1 MAGTNAGIKEKVGG
15 LINNVRYY
23 WNEPPKGRYMTF
35 KEIVSYAGGGIG
47 CYFIILFGTQLSVST
62 TNMIVGGAIGIG
74 PTDMY
79 ILYIISTLAG
89 IPLTGIRANMV
100 DNTRGRGGKYRPYLI
115 SIGIPT
121 IICALAYVYFPYNS
135 LETLVTGQIFGRDAY
150 YVAKCAVVL
159 VFNLLLSFFYSFF
172 NDAYTNLIHVLSPN
186 TQERTDV
193 LAIKSVVYSLAPSI
207 SNIVLPIIAQVF
219 ANDDLYDINVY
230 RIAYPIFAAVGAI
243 GTVIVYA
250 NTQEKIVQAKTHT
263 IQIGFWD
270 ALKEVAKN
278 KYFWIISLAGW
289 LGFLEGAYG
298 NILTW
303 SYTYG
308 HTASG
313 SEFALIQTLTGNASL
328 WGMLLAP
335 LCIRKWGK
343 KKVLIG
349 INILNVLFILAM
361 GLNMDSIWWLF
372 ICVYFNW
379 LVGAFEQ
386 ITTPAIQ
393 ADIRDY
399 QQYKSGER
407 IDGMFAAVTTIGGI
421 ITLFTSGVLPAV
433 QEMYGIKDG
442 NGYESPYDILDVTTG
457 QPGLLHDMML
467 ALIIMAA
474 VGAFLNMVPYLFYDF
489 TEKKQK
495 SVIRV
500 LQVRSLFED
509 YGNNALDNH
518 QIVEAIDMVEEARKM
533 AVAEPKTVSKDIY
546 RQVKEEYRAR
556 LKSDTYNNALKEI
569 KEKYFRDL
577 QNATGDA
584 QRKMLKKDYKAKI
597 SEYKTAAKKEYK
609 EAYKAAKKEYRDAL
623 DFNEEID
630 ISKFV
635 CKELDKFDSDLF
647 KHEIEV
653 YQNIYDAGIEGIVD
667 VSFADLRSDLAKA
680 KALPKNTEEEKE
692 FRKFEVELAKKKISA
707 KKAFEKY
714 YGSINDFV
722 EPDMADLT
730 AIFDEEDAIEKKI
743 FDLVQQKSDAKKA
756 DNKEELIR
764 IKAEIKDLNAQLKEI
779 RKKEKSKMDEFAQFN
794 RAAKPYIDARK
805 LLLQKENYSHFE
817 EIADLYDEAKINADA
832 EDREKEELAA
842 LKRKEQEAELEA
854 RKAEKARKKA
864 LKSEKK
870 SNKKNDK

>member
-1 MAGTNAGIKEKVGG
+1 MAGATAGIKEKVGG

-89 IPLTGIRANMV
+89 IPLTGVRANMV

-135 LETLVTGQIFGRDAY
+135 LETLVTGEIFGRQAY
-150 YVAKCAVVL
+150 YVLKCAVVL

-207 SNIVLPIIAQVF
+207 SNIVLPLIAQIF

-230 RIAYPIFAAVGAI
+230 RIAYPIYAAVGII

-308 HTASG
+308 HTATG
-313 SEFALIQTLTGNASL
+313 SQFALIQTLTGYASL
-328 WGMLLAP
+328 WIMLLAP
-335 LCIRKWGK
+335 FCIRKK
-343 KKVLIG
+343 KKKRVLIG
-349 INILNVLFILAM
+349 INTLNVLFILAM

-399 QQYKSGER
+399 QQYRSGER

-518 QIVEAIDMVEEARKM
+518 QIVEAIDMVEEARNM
-533 AVAEPKTVSKDIY
+533 SVAEPKKVSKDMYKSVKDKY
-546 RQVKEEYRAR
+546 RDKIKNAASKEA
-556 LKSDTYNNALKEI
+556 AAEI
-569 KEKYFRDL
+569 KK
-577 QNATGDA
+577 N
-584 QRKMLKKDYKAKI
+584 YKA
-597 SEYKTAAKKEYK
+597 EYK
-609 EAYKAAKKEYRDAL
+609 EAKKAYKDAL

-630 ISKFV
+630 IAKFV
-635 CKELDKFDSDLF
+635 CDELDKFDSDLF
-647 KHEIEV
+647 KYEIEV
-653 YQNIYDAGIEGIVD
+653 YQKIFDAGIEGLVD
-667 VSFADLRSDLAKA
+667 SSYDELKKELAAAKA
-680 KALPKNTEEEKE
+680 MPEHTHEEKE
-692 FRKFEVELAKKKISA
+692 IHKFAVQLAKKKISA

-714 YGSINDFV
+714 YGTINDFV

-730 AIFDEEDAIEKKI
+730 AIFEEEDRIEKNI
-743 FDLVQQKSDAKKA
+743 FDLVQQKTQAKKA
-756 DNKEELIR
+756 DNKDEYSRLN
-764 IKAEIKDLNAQLKEI
+764 AEIKNLNAQLKSV
-779 RKKEKSKMDEFAQFN
+779 RAKEKKKMDEFARFN

-817 EIADLYDEAKINADA
+817 EIAALYDEAKINADA

-842 LKRKEQEAELEA
+842 LKRKEQEDELQA
-854 RKAEKARKKA
+854 RKAEKIRKKA
-864 LKSEKK
+864 LKAEKK
-870 SNKKNDK
+870 NSKKNDK

>member
-1 MAGTNAGIKEKVGG
+1 MADKVSVKQKVGG
-15 LINNVRYY
+15 FLDNLRYY
-23 WNEPPKGRYMTF
+23 WNEPPKGKYMTF

-121 IICALAYVYFPYNS
+121 IICALGYVYFPYDS
-135 LETLVTGQIFGRDAY
+135 LQNLVSGEVFGREAY
-150 YVAKCAVVL
+150 YVLKCAVVL
-159 VFNLLLSFFYSFF
+159 VFNLLLSFFYAFF

-207 SNIVLPIIAQVF
+207 SNIVLPLVAQIF
-219 ANDDLYDINVY
+219 TNDDLYDINVY
-230 RIAYPIFAAVGAI
+230 RIAYPLYALVGII

-303 SYTYG
+303 SYNYG
-308 HTASG
+308 HTATG
-313 SEFALIQTLTGNASL
+313 GEFALIQTLTGNASL

-343 KKVLIG
+343 KRVLIG
-349 INILNVLFILAM
+349 INILNILFILAM
-361 GLNMDSIWWLF
+361 GINMDSIWWLF

-407 IDGMFAAVTTIGGI
+407 IDGMFAAVTTIGGV

-457 QPGLLHDMML
+457 QPGLLHDMMW
-467 ALIIMAA
+467 AVIIMAA

-495 SVIRV
+495 SVVRV
-500 LQVRSLFED
+500 LQVRALFED

-518 QIVEAIDMVEEARKM
+518 QIVEAIDMVEEARTM
-533 AVAEPKTVSKDIY
+533 SVAKPKKADKDSY
-546 RQVKEEYRAR
+546 R
-556 LKSDTYNNALKEI
+556 NI
-569 KEKYFRDL
+569 KDK
-577 QNATGDA
+577 A
-584 QRKMLKKDYKAKI
+584 QR
-597 SEYKTAAKKEYK
+597 
-609 EAYKAAKKEYRDAL
+609 KAAKKAYKDAVAY
-623 DFNEEID
+623 NEEID
-630 ISKFV
+630 IAKFV
-635 CKELDKFDSDLF
+635 CNELDKFDTELYKYQID
-647 KHEIEV
+647 V
-653 YQNIYDAGIEGIVD
+653 YEKIYENGIEGLVGTSYDSIAKELAAAKAMPQH
-667 VSFADLRSDLAKA
+667 SEEQKEIRKFAVKLAKS
-680 KALPKNTEEEKE
+680 
-692 FRKFEVELAKKKISA
+692 KKSA

-714 YGSINDFV
+714 YGSIKDFT

-730 AIFDEEDAIEKKI
+730 KLFDEEDAIEDKI
-743 FDLVQQKSDAKKA
+743 YKLVDKRTAAKKA
-756 DNKEELIR
+756 KDNAAYEAAKD
-764 IKAEIKDLNAQLKEI
+764 EIKKLNIQLKAA
-779 RKKEKSKMDEFAQFN
+779 RARSKKKMDEFAQFN
-794 RAAKPYIDARK
+794 KSAKPFIDARK
-805 LLLQKENYSHFE
+805 LLLQKENYSHFD
-817 EIADLYDEAKINADA
+817 EIAALYEDAKLKADA

-842 LKRKEQEAELEA
+842 LKRMEQEAELAA
-854 RKAEKARKKA
+854 RKAQKA
-864 LKSEKK
+864 LKKSQKAEKK
-870 SNKKNDK
+870 NNKKND

>member
-1 MAGTNAGIKEKVGG
+1 MADKVSVKQKVGG
-15 LINNVRYY
+15 FLDNLRYY
-23 WNEPPKGRYMTF
+23 WNEPPKGKYMTF

-121 IICALAYVYFPYNS
+121 IICALGYVYFPYDS
-135 LETLVTGQIFGRDAY
+135 LQNLVSGEVFGREAY
-150 YVAKCAVVL
+150 YVLKCAVVL
-159 VFNLLLSFFYSFF
+159 VFNLLLSFFYAFF

-207 SNIVLPIIAQVF
+207 SNIVLPLVAQIF
-219 ANDDLYDINVY
+219 TNDDLYDINVY
-230 RIAYPIFAAVGAI
+230 RIAYPLYALVGII

-303 SYTYG
+303 SYNYG
-308 HTASG
+308 HTATG
-313 SEFALIQTLTGNASL
+313 GEFALIQTLTGNASL

-343 KKVLIG
+343 KRVLIG
-349 INILNVLFILAM
+349 INILNILFILAM
-361 GLNMDSIWWLF
+361 GINMDSIWWLF

-407 IDGMFAAVTTIGGI
+407 IDGMFAAVTTIGGV

-457 QPGLLHDMML
+457 QPGLLHDMMW
-467 ALIIMAA
+467 AVIIMAA

-495 SVIRV
+495 SVVRV
-500 LQVRSLFED
+500 LQVRALFED

-518 QIVEAIDMVEEARKM
+518 QIVEAIDMVEEARTM
-533 AVAEPKTVSKDIY
+533 SVAKPKKADKDSY
-546 RQVKEEYRAR
+546 R
-556 LKSDTYNNALKEI
+556 NI
-569 KEKYFRDL
+569 KDK
-577 QNATGDA
+577 A
-584 QRKMLKKDYKAKI
+584 QR
-597 SEYKTAAKKEYK
+597 
-609 EAYKAAKKEYRDAL
+609 KAAKKAYKDAVAY
-623 DFNEEID
+623 NEEID
-630 ISKFV
+630 IAKFV
-635 CKELDKFDSDLF
+635 CNELDKFDTELYKYQID
-647 KHEIEV
+647 V
-653 YQNIYDAGIEGIVD
+653 YEKIYENGIEGLVGTSYDSIAKELAAAKAMPQH
-667 VSFADLRSDLAKA
+667 SEEQKEIRKFAVKLAKS
-680 KALPKNTEEEKE
+680 
-692 FRKFEVELAKKKISA
+692 KKSA

-714 YGSINDFV
+714 YGSIKDFT

-730 AIFDEEDAIEKKI
+730 KLFDEEDAIEDKI
-743 FDLVQQKSDAKKA
+743 YKLVDKRTAAKKA
-756 DNKEELIR
+756 KDNAAFEAAKD
-764 IKAEIKDLNAQLKEI
+764 EIKKLNIQLKAA
-779 RKKEKSKMDEFAQFN
+779 RARSKKKMDEFAQFN
-794 RAAKPYIDARK
+794 KSAKPFIDARK
-805 LLLQKENYSHFE
+805 LLLQKENYSHFD
-817 EIADLYDEAKINADA
+817 EIAALYEDAKLKADA

-842 LKRKEQEAELEA
+842 LKRMEQEAELAA
-854 RKAEKARKKA
+854 RKAQKA
-864 LKSEKK
+864 LKKSQKAEKK
-870 SNKKNDK
+870 NNKKND

>member
-1 MAGTNAGIKEKVGG
+1 MADKVSVKQKVGG
-15 LINNVRYY
+15 FLDNLRYY
-23 WNEPPKGRYMTF
+23 WNEPPKGKYMTF

-121 IICALAYVYFPYNS
+121 IICALGYVYFPYDS
-135 LETLVTGQIFGRDAY
+135 LQNLVSGEVFGREAY
-150 YVAKCAVVL
+150 YVLKCAVVL
-159 VFNLLLSFFYSFF
+159 VFNLLLSFFYAFF

-207 SNIVLPIIAQVF
+207 SNIVLPLVAQIF
-219 ANDDLYDINVY
+219 TNDDLYDINVY
-230 RIAYPIFAAVGAI
+230 RIAYPLYALVGII

-303 SYTYG
+303 SYNYG
-308 HTASG
+308 HTATG
-313 SEFALIQTLTGNASL
+313 GEFALIQTLTGNASL

-335 LCIRKWGK
+335 FCIRKWGK
-343 KKVLIG
+343 KRVLIG
-349 INILNVLFILAM
+349 INILNILFILAM
-361 GLNMDSIWWLF
+361 GINMDSIWWLF

-407 IDGMFAAVTTIGGI
+407 IDGMFAAVTTIGGV

-457 QPGLLHDMML
+457 QPGLLHDMMW
-467 ALIIMAA
+467 AVIIMAA

-495 SVIRV
+495 SVVRV
-500 LQVRSLFED
+500 LQVRALFED

-518 QIVEAIDMVEEARKM
+518 QIVEAIDMVEEARTM
-533 AVAEPKTVSKDIY
+533 SVAQPKKADKDSY
-546 RQVKEEYRAR
+546 R
-556 LKSDTYNNALKEI
+556 NI
-569 KEKYFRDL
+569 KDK
-577 QNATGDA
+577 A
-584 QRKMLKKDYKAKI
+584 Q
-597 SEYKTAAKKEYK
+597 
-609 EAYKAAKKEYRDAL
+609 YKAAKKAYKDAVAY
-623 DFNEEID
+623 NEEID
-630 ISKFV
+630 IAKFV
-635 CKELDKFDSDLF
+635 CNELDKFDTELYKYQID
-647 KHEIEV
+647 V
-653 YQNIYDAGIEGIVD
+653 YEKIYEDGIEGLVGTSYDSIAKELAAAKAMPQH
-667 VSFADLRSDLAKA
+667 SEEQKEIRKFAVKLAKS
-680 KALPKNTEEEKE
+680 
-692 FRKFEVELAKKKISA
+692 KKSA

-714 YGSINDFV
+714 YGSIKDFT

-730 AIFDEEDAIEKKI
+730 KLFDEEDAIEDKI
-743 FDLVQQKSDAKKA
+743 YKLVDKRTAAKKA
-756 DNKEELIR
+756 KD
-764 IKAEIKDLNAQLKEI
+764 KAAFEAAKDEIKKLNIQLKAA
-779 RKKEKSKMDEFAQFN
+779 RARSKKKMDEFAQFN
-794 RAAKPYIDARK
+794 KSAKPFIDARK
-805 LLLQKENYSHFE
+805 LLLQKENYSHFD
-817 EIADLYDEAKINADA
+817 EIAALYEDAKLKADA

-842 LKRKEQEAELEA
+842 LKRKEQEAELAA
-854 RKAEKARKKA
+854 RKAQKA
-864 LKSEKK
+864 LKKSQKAEKK
-870 SNKKNDK
+870 NNKKND

>member
-1 MAGTNAGIKEKVGG
+1 MAGANAGLKEKIGG

-47 CYFIILFGTQLSVST
+47 AYFIILFGTQLSVST

-89 IPLTGIRANMV
+89 IPLTGVRANMV

-121 IICALAYVYFPYNS
+121 IICALGYVYFPYDS
-135 LETLVTGQIFGRDAY
+135 LQTLVSGQLFGRESY
-150 YVAKCAVVL
+150 YVLKCAVVL
-159 VFNLLLSFFYSFF
+159 IFNLLLTFFYSFF

-207 SNIVLPIIAQVF
+207 SNIVLPLIAQIF
-219 ANDDLYDINVY
+219 TNDDLYDINVY
-230 RIAYPIFAAVGAI
+230 RIAYPIYAVIGII

-270 ALKEVAKN
+270 SLKEVAKN

-308 HTASG
+308 HTATG
-313 SEFALIQTLTGNASL
+313 SQFALIQTLTGNASL

-335 LCIRKWGK
+335 FCIRKWGK
-343 KKVLIG
+343 KRVLIG
-349 INILNVLFILAM
+349 INTLNVLFILAM

-399 QQYKSGER
+399 QQYRSGER
-407 IDGMFAAVTTIGGI
+407 IDGMFAAVSTIGGI

-495 SVIRV
+495 SVVRV
-500 LQVRSLFED
+500 LQVRALFED

-533 AVAEPKTVSKDIY
+533 AVAEPKKVSKDMY
-546 RQVKEEYRAR
+546 R
-556 LKSDTYNNALKEI
+556 NI
-569 KEKYFRDL
+569 KDK
-577 QNATGDA
+577 A
-584 QRKMLKKDYKAKI
+584 QRK
-597 SEYKTAAKKEYK
+597 EAKK
-609 EAYKAAKKEYRDAL
+609 AYKDAL
-623 DFNEEID
+623 AFNEEID
-630 ISKFV
+630 IAKFV
-635 CKELDKFDSDLF
+635 CDELDKFDSDLF
-647 KHEIEV
+647 KYEIDV
-653 YQNIYDAGIEGIVD
+653 YQKIYDAGIEGL
-667 VSFADLRSDLAKA
+667 VSPSYDELRKQLATA
-680 KALPKNTEEEKE
+680 KSMPEKTHDEKE
-692 FRKFEVELAKKKISA
+692 IRKFAVQLAKKKISA

-714 YGSINDFV
+714 YGSVKDFV
-722 EPDMADLT
+722 EPDMAELT
-730 AIFDEEDAIEKKI
+730 AIFDEEDSTEEQV
-743 FDLVQQKSDAKKA
+743 FSLVNDRTTAKKA
-756 DNKEELIR
+756 KNKEEYNQLQAK
-764 IKAEIKDLNAQLKEI
+764 IKRLNAQLKEI
-779 RKKEKSKMDEFAQFN
+779 RKKEKKKMDEFAQFN
-794 RAAKPYIDARK
+794 RAAKPFIDARK
-805 LLLQKENYSHFE
+805 LLLQKENYGHFE

-842 LKRKEQEAELEA
+842 LKRKEQEDELEK
-854 RKAEKARKKA
+854 RKAEKALKKA
-864 LKSEKK
+864 QKAEKK
-870 SNKKNDK
+870 ASKKNDK

>member
-1 MAGTNAGIKEKVGG
+1 MADKVSVKQKVGG
-15 LINNVRYY
+15 FLDNLRYY
-23 WNEPPKGRYMTF
+23 WNEPPKGKYMTF

-121 IICALAYVYFPYNS
+121 IICALGYVYFPYDS
-135 LETLVTGQIFGRDAY
+135 LQNLVSGEVFGREAY
-150 YVAKCAVVL
+150 YVLKCAVVL
-159 VFNLLLSFFYSFF
+159 VFNLLLSFFYAFF

-207 SNIVLPIIAQVF
+207 SNIVLPLVAQIF
-219 ANDDLYDINVY
+219 TNDDLYDINVY
-230 RIAYPIFAAVGAI
+230 RIAYPLYALVGII

-303 SYTYG
+303 SYNYG
-308 HTASG
+308 HTATG
-313 SEFALIQTLTGNASL
+313 GEFALIQTLTGNASL

-335 LCIRKWGK
+335 FCIRKWGK
-343 KKVLIG
+343 KRVLIG
-349 INILNVLFILAM
+349 INILNILFILAM
-361 GLNMDSIWWLF
+361 GINMDSIWWLF

-407 IDGMFAAVTTIGGI
+407 IDGMFAAVTTIGGV

-457 QPGLLHDMML
+457 QPGLLHDMMW
-467 ALIIMAA
+467 AVIIMAA

-495 SVIRV
+495 SVVRV
-500 LQVRSLFED
+500 LQVRALFED

-518 QIVEAIDMVEEARKM
+518 QIVEAIDMVEEARTM
-533 AVAEPKTVSKDIY
+533 SVAKPKKADKDSY
-546 RQVKEEYRAR
+546 R
-556 LKSDTYNNALKEI
+556 NI
-569 KEKYFRDL
+569 KDK
-577 QNATGDA
+577 A
-584 QRKMLKKDYKAKI
+584 QR
-597 SEYKTAAKKEYK
+597 
-609 EAYKAAKKEYRDAL
+609 KAAKKAYKDAVAY
-623 DFNEEID
+623 NEEID
-630 ISKFV
+630 IAKFV
-635 CKELDKFDSDLF
+635 CNELDKFDTELYKYQID
-647 KHEIEV
+647 V
-653 YQNIYDAGIEGIVD
+653 YEKIYENGIEGLVGTSYDSIAKELAAAKAMPQH
-667 VSFADLRSDLAKA
+667 SEEQKEIRKFAVKLAKS
-680 KALPKNTEEEKE
+680 
-692 FRKFEVELAKKKISA
+692 KKSA

-714 YGSINDFV
+714 YGSIKDFT

-730 AIFDEEDAIEKKI
+730 KLFDEEDAIEDKI
-743 FDLVQQKSDAKKA
+743 YKLVDKRTAAKKA
-756 DNKEELIR
+756 KDNAAFEAAKD
-764 IKAEIKDLNAQLKEI
+764 EIKKLNIQLKAA
-779 RKKEKSKMDEFAQFN
+779 RARSKKKMDEFAQFN
-794 RAAKPYIDARK
+794 KSAKPFIDARK
-805 LLLQKENYSHFE
+805 LLLQKENYSHFD
-817 EIADLYDEAKINADA
+817 EIAALYEDAKLKADA

-842 LKRKEQEAELEA
+842 LKRMEQEAELAA
-854 RKAEKARKKA
+854 RKAQKA
-864 LKSEKK
+864 LKKSQKAEKK
-870 SNKKNDK
+870 NNKKND

>member
-1 MAGTNAGIKEKVGG
+1 MAEAKAGLKEKVGG
-15 LINNVRYY
+15 IINNVRYY

-89 IPLTGIRANMV
+89 IPLTGVRANMV

-121 IICALAYVYFPYNS
+121 IICALGYVYFPYGS
-135 LETLVTGQIFGRDAY
+135 LETLVTGQIFGREAY

-207 SNIVLPIIAQVF
+207 SNIVLPLIAQIF
-219 ANDDLYDINVY
+219 TNDDLYDINVY
-230 RIAYPIFAAVGAI
+230 RIAYPIYAAI
-243 GTVIVYA
+243 GIVGTIIVYA

-270 ALKEVAKN
+270 SLKEVAKN

-303 SYTYG
+303 SYNYG

-313 SEFALIQTLTGNASL
+313 TEFALIQTLTGNASL

-343 KKVLIG
+343 KRVLIG
-349 INILNVLFILAM
+349 INTLNIMFILAM

-399 QQYKSGER
+399 QQYRSGER
-407 IDGMFAAVTTIGGI
+407 IDGMFAAVSTIGGI
-421 ITLFTSGVLPAV
+421 ITLFTSGVLPAI

-442 NGYESPYDILDVTTG
+442 NGYESPYDILDVNTG

-495 SVIRV
+495 SVVRV
-500 LQVRSLFED
+500 LKVRALFED

-533 AVAEPKTVSKDIY
+533 SVAQPKTVSKDMY
-546 RQVKEEYRAR
+546 RNVKNKYKDQ
-556 LKSDTYNNALKEI
+556 LKNAADKETQKSI
-569 KEKYFRDL
+569 KK
-577 QNATGDA
+577 Q
-584 QRKMLKKDYKAKI
+584 YKADR
-597 SEYKTAAKKEYK
+597 
-609 EAYKAAKKEYRDAL
+609 KAAKQEYRDAL
-623 DFNEEID
+623 NFNEEID

-635 CKELDKFDSDLF
+635 CAELDKFDSDLY
-647 KHEIEV
+647 KYQIDV
-653 YQNIYDAGIEGIVD
+653 YQDIYDAGIEGIVNSSYD
-667 VSFADLRSDLAKA
+667 ELKTELSAAKA
-680 KALPKNTEEEKE
+680 MPDGTHEEKE
-692 FRKFEVELAKKKISA
+692 IRKFAVQLAKKKISA

-714 YGSINDFV
+714 YGSVKDFV
-722 EPDMADLT
+722 EPDMAELT
-730 AIFDEEDAIEKKI
+730 AIFDEEDRTEEQI
-743 FDLVQQKSDAKKA
+743 FELVKQKTAAKKA
-756 DNKEELIR
+756 DNKEEYREIQDK
-764 IKAEIKDLNAQLKEI
+764 IKRLNAQLKQI
-779 RKKEKSKMDEFAQFN
+779 RSREKKKMDEFAQFN

-817 EIADLYDEAKINADA
+817 EIAELYEEAKLNADA

-864 LKSEKK
+864 QKAEKK
-870 SNKKNDK
+870 TSKKNDK